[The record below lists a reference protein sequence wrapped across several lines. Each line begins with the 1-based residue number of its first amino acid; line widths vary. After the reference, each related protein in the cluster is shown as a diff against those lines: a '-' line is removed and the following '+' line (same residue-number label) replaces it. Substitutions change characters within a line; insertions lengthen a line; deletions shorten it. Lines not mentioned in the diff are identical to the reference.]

1 MIAIKPIPNTNEK
14 YFVTSDGHIISYS
27 RKNFTDYVLTQR
39 LNSSGYLYVDIRVQG
54 KKKKLFIHRA
64 IALAFLDNPDN
75 KPCVNHKDGN
85 KLNNCIDNLEWCT
98 YSENMKHAV
107 DMGLNSVPNFS
118 GENHPMHKLTE
129 EKVCQ
134 IRKLSLSGVSS
145 PSIAKQFGIT
155 KEQVYNI
162 IKKYQW
168 RNVI

>member
-1 MIAIKPIPNTNEK
+1 MIVKSIPNTNGK
-14 YFVTSDGHIISYS
+14 YFVTSDGCIISRS

-39 LNSSGYLYVDIRVQG
+39 LNSSGYLYVDVKIQG
-54 KKKKLFIHRA
+54 KRKKLLVHRA

-85 KLNNCIDNLEWCT
+85 KLNNYVSNLEWCT

-107 DMGLNSVPNFS
+107 TMGLNSVPNLS

-129 EKVCQ
+129 EKVRQ
-134 IRKLSLSGVSS
+134 MRKLSLSGVSS

-155 KEQVYNI
+155 KEQVYNV
-162 IKKYQW
+162 IKAHH
-168 RNVI
+168 